1 MYGEALMNTMPERQ
15 IPASGNA
22 SVSLNWVEAL
32 QPLLA
37 KYGRRKH
44 PLKYENPYQLLVM
57 AVLSAQDTD
66 RKINMLA
73 PSFFEHYP
81 SMEALARAVPE
92 DLHRHLRHIRNFATK
107 SRWLT
112 QIAIRLETDEKIP
125 TSLAEL
131 TALPGIGRKTANM
144 ILRELGR
151 PTEGI
156 FVDLHVRRV
165 APRLGIATSD
175 KPEIIEKQ
183 MMEALP
189 EDYWAD
195 VGMACSFLGREICR
209 PTNPKCG
216 ECVMVSVCRYYKNV
230 INKQST

>member
-1 MYGEALMNTMPERQ
+1 MNSMPERQ
-15 IPASGNA
+15 KPTSGDGMAST
-22 SVSLNWVEAL
+22 SLNWAEAL

-37 KYGRRKH
+37 KYGKRKH
-44 PLKYENPYQLLVM
+44 PLNYKNPYQLLVM
-57 AVLSAQDTD
+57 VVLSAQDTD

-73 PSFFEHYP
+73 PAFFEHYP
-81 SMEALARAVPE
+81 SMEVLARAAPE
-92 DLHRHLRHIRNFATK
+92 DLHRHLRHIRNFTTK

-125 TSLAEL
+125 ASLAEL
-131 TALPGIGRKTANM
+131 TALPGIGRKTANV

-165 APRLGIATSD
+165 APRLGIVTSD
-175 KPEIIEKQ
+175 RPEKVEKQ
-183 MMEALP
+183 MTEALP
-189 EDYWAD
+189 ESYWGD
-195 VGMACSFLGREICR
+195 VGMAFSFLGREICR

-216 ECVMVSVCRYYKNV
+216 ECVMVGVCQYYKNV
-230 INKQST
+230 INKRST